1 MAEESKIIISAVDS
15 TKAAFNSVQTGLG
28 KVEGAAVT
36 LNGVIGRLMP
46 FLGAATF
53 TAFTK
58 SGIDTLDMLGDLS
71 DRTGIAASNLAGLRQ
86 VALLSDTSL
95 ESLGKGV
102 NKLSVFLAQNGE
114 AAKKL
119 GITAKDPL
127 EAYIQLADVIS
138 SIEDVQTRNALAN
151 KFLGKSYEELLPSL
165 LQGGD
170 ALREQIKAGRELS
183 GVTDENTKKAGEF
196 NDKLDL
202 LKAKAGN
209 TSVEIASKLL
219 PSLNEITD
227 NFIENNKKAG
237 LFVATLAAIGNT
249 VKIAAV
255 GTEQANLESRQLQLL
270 TVISEREQALSKAE
284 SEGANAVIRKNM
296 RMNII
301 GFRKELTEITAE
313 LEARYLKDN
322 PKKNTSGNANEAA
335 TEVLDPAST
344 SKSPIQTLQD
354 QIALIQQ
361 ENRLIAQGVPLE
373 DAKTIARLKQ
383 QGIGDEGIV
392 QLLNLQQETAS
403 LMELEKARA
412 NQKLQL
418 IEDEKLFN
426 EGDIRAIETE
436 IELQNEQF
444 DIEARMLQQQQL
456 AVDAYDK
463 VLEGIGQETEQLQFQ
478 LSLQGL
484 SKEAQ
489 QEKIEARNVELALQK
504 TLNELSEQGL
514 GLSEEEIV
522 ALREKYTELQRLN
535 TKVSETKNSGKE
547 LGLTFKSALEDAV
560 VEAKDL
566 GDVLNGLEQD
576 IIRILTRRAITD
588 PLTKGIDGI
597 LENFDF
603 GSLFEFN
610 ANGGVYN
617 SPSLSSYSGQ
627 VVSKPT
633 MFAFASGA
641 GIMGEAGAEGIFPL
655 KRGKDGKLGVSAEGG
670 GKANVVVNLIES
682 PGNGGKVNQTQE
694 GGNITIDVM
703 VEKIESTIA
712 RNIGQGRGLA
722 PVMERQYGL
731 NRAAGSY

>member
-15 TKAAFNSVQTGLG
+15 TKAAFSSVQTGLG

-36 LNGVIGRLMP
+36 LNGVIGRLAP
-46 FLGAATF
+46 LLGAATF
-53 TAFTK
+53 TSFTK

-71 DRTGIAASNLAGLRQ
+71 DRTGVAASNLAGLRQ

-322 PKKNTSGNANEAA
+322 PKKNTSGNATEAA

-383 QGIGDEGIV
+383 QGIGDEAIV
-392 QLLNLQQETAS
+392 QLLNLQQETTS

-412 NQKLQL
+412 DQKLQL

-444 DIEARMLQQQQL
+444 DIETKAQQQQQL
-456 AVDAYDK
+456 AIDAYEK
-463 VLEGIGQETEQLQFQ
+463 MLATINQETEELQFQ
-478 LSLQGL
+478 LSIQGL
-484 SKEAQ
+484 SQQAQ
-489 QEKIEARNVELALQK
+489 QEKIAARNVEISLQR
-504 TLNELSEQGL
+504 TLNDLAEQGL
-514 GLSEEEIV
+514 GLSAEEIE
-522 ALREKYTELQRLN
+522 ALRETYQEVETLK
-535 TKVSETKNSGKE
+535 TKVNKTSDSGRE
-547 LGLTFKSALEDAV
+547 LGFVFSSAAEDAIV
-560 VEAKDL
+560 NYKSL
-566 GDVLNGLEQD
+566 GDVLLGIEKDL
-576 IIRILTRRAITD
+576 IRIATRKLVTE
-588 PLTKGIDGI
+588 PLSEAFSGIGSGI
-597 LENFDF
+597 
-603 GSLFEFN
+603 
-610 ANGGVYN
+610 GGVAKDFFGGFFADGGRPPLN
-617 SPSLSSYSGQ
+617 KISVVGERGPELFIPDAPGTIIPNGFGGSSNQIS
-627 VVSKPT
+627 VSVSVDATGSNVQGNNEK
-633 MFAFASGA
+633 GNDL
-641 GIMGEAGAEGIFPL
+641 GRQIAGAVRSVLISE
-655 KRGKDGKLGVSAEGG
+655 KRQGG
-670 GKANVVVNLIES
+670 L
-682 PGNGGKVNQTQE
+682 
-694 GGNITIDVM
+694 
-703 VEKIESTIA
+703 
-712 RNIGQGRGLA
+712 LA
-722 PVMERQYGL
+722 
-731 NRAAGSY
+731 

>member
-58 SGIDTLDMLGDLS
+58 GGIDTLDMLGDLS
-71 DRTGIAASNLAGLRQ
+71 DRTGVAASNLAGLRQ

-322 PKKNTSGNANEAA
+322 PKKNTSGNATETA

-383 QGIGDEGIV
+383 QGIGDQAIV

-412 NQKLQL
+412 DQKLQL

-444 DIEARMLQQQQL
+444 DIEAKAQQQQQL
-456 AVDAYDK
+456 AIDAYEK
-463 VLEGIGQETEQLQFQ
+463 MLATINQETEELQFQ
-478 LSLQGL
+478 LSIQGL
-484 SKEAQ
+484 SQQAQ
-489 QEKIEARNVELALQK
+489 QEKIAARNVEISLQR
-504 TLNELSEQGL
+504 TLNDLAEQGL
-514 GLSEEEIV
+514 GLSAEEIE
-522 ALREKYTELQRLN
+522 ALRETYQEVETLK
-535 TKVSETKNSGKE
+535 TKVNKASDSGRE
-547 LGLTFKSALEDAV
+547 LGFVFSSAAEDAIV
-560 VEAKDL
+560 NYKSL
-566 GDVLNGLEQD
+566 GDVLLGIEKDL
-576 IIRILTRRAITD
+576 IRIATRKLVTE
-588 PLTKGIDGI
+588 PLSEAFSGIGSGI
-597 LENFDF
+597 
-603 GSLFEFN
+603 
-610 ANGGVYN
+610 GGVAKDFFGGFFADGGRPPLN
-617 SPSLSSYSGQ
+617 KISVVGERGPELFIPDAPGTIIPNGFGGSSNQIS
-627 VVSKPT
+627 VSVSVDATGSNVQGNNEK
-633 MFAFASGA
+633 GNDL
-641 GIMGEAGAEGIFPL
+641 GRQIAGAVRSVLISE
-655 KRGKDGKLGVSAEGG
+655 KRQGG
-670 GKANVVVNLIES
+670 L
-682 PGNGGKVNQTQE
+682 
-694 GGNITIDVM
+694 
-703 VEKIESTIA
+703 
-712 RNIGQGRGLA
+712 LA
-722 PVMERQYGL
+722 
-731 NRAAGSY
+731 